1 MNTNPQQPTFTIFIP
16 TYNRAHTLPRALK
29 SIEDQTFRD
38 FEVVI
43 VDDGSTDG
51 TRELIADWKARVD
64 FEVQYHWQQ
73 NQGKPAAHNLG
84 IQVARGEFFVLLDSD
99 DALVPECLR
108 ILKEEW
114 ESIPD
119 DERHNF
125 AGIEGLCADK
135 NGQHTGSKFPMDVF
149 DSNYLE
155 ITRKYGVYGDKK
167 NAIKTAILRKFPYP
181 RIAGEK
187 HIRDSIIWERMAH
200 RYKFRYIN
208 KVLQIVEQHADGLTR
223 NIFRLR
229 MQNRRSFQYYWQE
242 SISLHTDHLDRK
254 GLVRNYTQFVRYSL
268 HVGIGYREQAKRV
281 KSLQPWMMALPRGT
295 LEWIA
300 DLIKKRLRKVAV

>member
-16 TYNRAHTLPRALK
+16 TYNRAHTLPRAFK
-29 SIEDQTFRD
+29 SIEAQTFRD

-51 TRELIADWKARVD
+51 TRELAADWKAKVD
-64 FEVQYHWQQ
+64 FEVQYHWQE
-73 NQGKPAAHNLG
+73 NQGKSAAHNSG
-84 IQVARGEFFVLLDSD
+84 VQHARGFFFVLLDSD
-99 DALVPECLR
+99 DILVPECLQL
-108 ILKEEW
+108 LKEGW
-114 ESIPD
+114 DSIPD
-119 DERHNF
+119 DKKCLF
-125 AGIEGLCADK
+125 AGVEGLCINED
-135 NGQHTGSKFPMDVF
+135 GTPTGTSFPADVF

-155 ITRKYGVYGDKK
+155 ITRKYGVYGEKR
-167 NAIKTAILRKFPYP
+167 NAIRTSVLREYPYP
-181 RIAGEK
+181 RISGER
-187 HIRDSIIWERMAH
+187 HMRDSIIWERMAH
-200 RYKFRYIN
+200 AYKFRYIN
-208 KVLQIVEQHADGLTR
+208 RVVQVIAHQPDGLTR
-223 NIFRLR
+223 NVFRLR
-229 MQNRRSFQYYWQE
+229 MQNLRSFQYYWQE
-242 SISLHTDHLDRK
+242 SITFHTDYLDRK